1 MKHEYNQLFED
12 LIKELKNKTFEELI
26 KELDEYELKYTLLE
40 DRLELLRK
48 ALEEHFHRNFL
59 VKRGYFIEIV
69 YDGDDM
75 DLRDEFLEEAIDI
88 CEKYLDKDEL
98 ALVGISH
105 DYLGEIKDKLYK
117 NNIKMYE
124 KYKNKGNYN
133 ISYTDN
139 LEKYKDQLDMM
150 GED

>member
-1 MKHEYNQLFED
+1 MKYEYKQLFED
-12 LIKELKNKTFEELI
+12 LIKELENKSFNELI
-26 KELDEYELKYTLLE
+26 KELDEYKVQYTLLE
-40 DRLELLRK
+40 DKLELLRK
-48 ALEEHFHRNFL
+48 ALEKHFHRNFL
-59 VKRGYFIEIV
+59 IKRDYLIEIS
-69 YDGDDM
+69 YDGEDM
-75 DLRDEFLEEAIDI
+75 DLKERFLDEAIDI
-88 CEKYLDKDEL
+88 CEKYLDEDEL

-117 NNIKMYE
+117 NNIETYE
-124 KYKNKGNYN
+124 KYNNKGNYN